1 MIPADETLHGFVQAF
16 DMNFMR
22 DALELHMPTLGSIAS
37 CRIERFRYR
46 KQNRATFLYEIE
58 TSTGRNLRF
67 SREII
72 LVRNIGPALAG
83 KDISRVQRSVRGKW
97 RMDKIGTNK
106 VTIDEINR
114 DQDVPIKVRTVK
126 HLNHIVAHDPQK
138 LIDHY

>member
-58 TSTGRNLRF
+58 TSTGRNWITGSLYKGRKAKRSF
-67 SREII
+67 EEAHEN
-72 LVRNIGPALAG
+72 RNVSYIPEL
-83 KDISRVQRSVRGKW
+83 D
-97 RMDKIGTNK
+97 MLL
-106 VTIDEINR
+106 E
-114 DQDVPIKVRTVK
+114 
-126 HLNHIVAHDPQK
+126 
-138 LIDHY
+138 